1 MSWQCRNFS
10 KQKQIESKAF
20 SLKKQKKLSLHRK
33 RVQKVAG
40 IYIHIPFCK
49 RRCNYC
55 AFYSSTLYNMQ
66 EKYVDALCR
75 EIVERK
81 EYLNE
86 ETIETIYF
94 GGGTPST
101 LTIAQLQKIC
111 STVYATYRIS
121 ENPEVTI
128 ECNPDDLTEEFLS
141 VLRTMPFNRISMGIQ
156 SFNDI
161 QLKRLGRRHNAEKA
175 RQAVNNAR
183 KAGFSN
189 ISIDLM
195 FALPGSTAEE
205 WQNDLES
212 AIELK
217 PDHISAYNLMYEE
230 GTPLYH
236 ALQRGDFRELSEEE
250 NVKQFEMLIENIK
263 EAGYRHYE
271 ISNFAMPGKESRHNS
286 SYWNDTPYLGCGA
299 AAHSYNGTS
308 RQWNIADIKE
318 YIKGIENGEH
328 NCEIEHLSE
337 EERYNDTI
345 LTRLRTADGIPLEW
359 MKERFSARLNAY
371 MLRAAG
377 KEIAL
382 GNLKEENGHLSLTEK
397 GIFISDAVIRE
408 LIYV

>member
-1 MSWQCRNFS
+1 
-10 KQKQIESKAF
+10 
-20 SLKKQKKLSLHRK
+20 
-33 RVQKVAG
+33 
-40 IYIHIPFCK
+40 
-49 RRCNYC
+49 
-55 AFYSSTLYNMQ
+55 
-66 EKYVDALCR
+66 
-75 EIVERK
+75 
-81 EYLNE
+81 
-86 ETIETIYF
+86 
-94 GGGTPST
+94 
-101 LTIAQLQKIC
+101 
-111 STVYATYRIS
+111 
-121 ENPEVTI
+121 
-128 ECNPDDLTEEFLS
+128 
-141 VLRTMPFNRISMGIQ
+141 MPFNRISMGIQ

-175 RQAVNNAR
+175 RQAVKNAR
-183 KAGFSN
+183 EAGFSN

-230 GTPLYH
+230 GTPLYR

-263 EAGYRHYE
+263 KAGYRHYE

-318 YIKGIENGEH
+318 YIKGIEDGEH

-382 GNLKEENGHLSLTEK
+382 GNLKEDNGHLSLTPK
-397 GIFISDAVIRE
+397 GIFISDTVIRE